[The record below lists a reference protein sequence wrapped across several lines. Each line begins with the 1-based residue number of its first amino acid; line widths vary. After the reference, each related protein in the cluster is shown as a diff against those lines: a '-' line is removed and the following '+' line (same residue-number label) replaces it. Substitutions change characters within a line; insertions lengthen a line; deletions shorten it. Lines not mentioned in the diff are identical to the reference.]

1 MSYTSLLNFFLDF
14 PQIVLKCTNIPQ
26 PCAHTYMWVLSV
38 QPLPSLCS
46 MSCPCLVLWHL
57 PERHLSVIP
66 LSTRLNSPFLFSKSF
81 TSKHWATLSFALLS
95 SSMGKSYLML
105 SSWLVLQNMIS
116 FPPGSNVHHPSHLQL
131 LCGRNEACGRR
142 CISVFWVLLY
152 FCISPPPTGPQWDLR
167 ARSREL
173 EVWGNIRRNPQKT
186 KKQSQQRL
194 IYRPSTT
201 FLQKSPLPVLD
212 DISADNILPIC
223 PTVCFPICT
232 HPSLSA
238 ERN

>member
-1 MSYTSLLNFFLDF
+1 MPTTSRVCRWTNIHFLPFFLDF

-38 QPLPSLCS
+38 HPLPSLCS

-142 CISVFWVLLY
+142 CISVFWVLSY
-152 FCISPPPTGPQWDLR
+152 ISVFLLR
-167 ARSREL
+167 RLDHNGISGRAAGSSRSGEIF
-173 EVWGNIRRNPQKT
+173 GGIRG
-186 KKQSQQRL
+186 KQLQRL
-194 IYRPSTT
+194 IYRQPPA
-201 FLQKSPLPVLD
+201 FLQKSSR
-212 DISADNILPIC
+212 IW
-223 PTVCFPICT
+223 
-232 HPSLSA
+232 H
-238 ERN
+238 